1 MEKKSC
7 ISEKYLEFLKNLLKG
22 QVYVEFAYMT
32 GILPIA
38 KYSSG
43 SELNMFLEYDIA
55 SSERFSEY
63 FGFSDTE
70 VDGLYDIY
78 QQTVKNKKI
87 SRQDLGFWYNGY
99 HTANGMRIYNP
110 RSIVCAL
117 TDNQLRNYWTSSGPY
132 DEIFYYIKDNVS
144 EIRDDFILMVSGERI
159 ETKMREYA
167 ATAKDLNTKEQ
178 IYSAMVIYGLLTYE
192 DGEVFIPNKELMDQF
207 NQLLLSNESLGYVH
221 RLARESERMLKATL
235 AHDTDTMAE
244 ILEFVHDTES
254 PILMYNNETE
264 LSAVVNLVYL
274 AARDKYRVERED
286 KAGKGYVDFIF
297 FPERR
302 NADALILELKI
313 DSTPE
318 DAIEQIKKKK
328 YALRFK
334 GRIGDTS
341 KYIGNILAVGI
352 SYVSASKDGVVHF
365 PSIPAI
371 LIDII

>member
-1 MEKKSC
+1 
-7 ISEKYLEFLKNLLKG
+7 
-22 QVYVEFAYMT
+22 
-32 GILPIA
+32 
-38 KYSSG
+38 
-43 SELNMFLEYDIA
+43 
-55 SSERFSEY
+55 
-63 FGFSDTE
+63 
-70 VDGLYDIY
+70 
-78 QQTVKNKKI
+78 
-87 SRQDLGFWYNGY
+87 
-99 HTANGMRIYNP
+99 
-110 RSIVCAL
+110 
-117 TDNQLRNYWTSSGPY
+117 
-132 DEIFYYIKDNVS
+132 
-144 EIRDDFILMVSGERI
+144 MVSGERI

-297 FPERR
+297 YPERR

-352 SYVSASKDGVVHF
+352 SYDKKRKKHSCKIEV
-365 PSIPAI
+365 
-371 LIDII
+371 L